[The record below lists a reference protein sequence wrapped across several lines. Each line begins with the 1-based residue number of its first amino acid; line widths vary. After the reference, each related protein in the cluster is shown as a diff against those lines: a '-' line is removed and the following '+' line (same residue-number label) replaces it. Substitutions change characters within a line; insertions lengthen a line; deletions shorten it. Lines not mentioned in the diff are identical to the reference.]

1 MVKMAHAEEVLDIPD
16 FIKLTLDGKKVT
28 VDGKRGKLVKD
39 FSHARA
45 VKITKTDK
53 QLIFSVEFPRKREK
67 AMLRTLAAHVENQIL
82 GVTKG
87 YTYKMKLVY
96 AHFPFTV
103 EDKGDEIIVANFLGE
118 RGNRVVK
125 KIGDIKVQITKDDLI
140 ISGNDKEAVSQ
151 TCAKLRLILKIRK
164 KDPRIFQDG
173 LYVFEKLIGDEV
185 IWKIT

>member
-1 MVKMAHAEEVLDIPD
+1 MVKIAHAEEVLDIPD

-28 VDGKRGKLVKD
+28 IDGKRGKLVKD

-53 QLIFSVEFPRKREK
+53 QLIFSVDFPRKRER
-67 AMLRTLAAHVENQIL
+67 AMLRTLAAHVENAIL

-87 YTYKMKLVY
+87 FTYKMKLVY

-103 EDKGDEIIVANFLGE
+103 EDKGDEIIVANFIGE
-118 RGNRVVK
+118 RGMRTVK
-125 KIGDIKVQITKDDLI
+125 KMGDIKVEITKDDLI
-140 ISGNDKEAVSQ
+140 ISGADKDSVSQ
-151 TCAKLRLILKIRK
+151 TCAKLRLITKIKK
-164 KDPRIFQDG
+164 KDPRIYQDG
-173 LYVFEKLIGDEV
+173 LYVFEKLVGDEV

>member
-16 FIKLTLDGKKVT
+16 FVKLTLDGKKIT
-28 VDGKRGKLVKD
+28 VDGKRGKSVKD
-39 FSHARA
+39 FTHARA
-45 VKITKTDK
+45 VKIAKTDK
-53 QLIFSVEFPRKREK
+53 QLIFSVEFPRKRER
-67 AMLRTLAAHVENQIL
+67 AMLRTLVAHVENQIL

-87 YTYKMKLVY
+87 FTYKMKLVY

-103 EDKGDEIIVANFLGE
+103 EEKGDDIIVANFLGE

-125 KIGDIKVQITKDDLI
+125 KIGDLKIQITKDDLI
-140 ISGNDKEAVSQ
+140 ISGNDKDAVSQ
-151 TCAKLRLILKIRK
+151 TCGKLRLILKIKK

-173 LYVFEKLIGDEV
+173 LYVFEKLIGEEV